1 MASFPALLKE
11 LRDLDQ
17 ITLQPSENLEAPD
30 SDFTI
35 NISCS
40 DSFETFANLS
50 TDSQSDSCPSLDFST
65 YNFPCDWDF
74 SNNIYPYNSSYSPHN
89 SNPSPW
95 TALLLKLEK
104 LKQNLCALGIHL
116 NANLVNGSAA
126 TETPSK
132 EENSPIPTSLHFKN
146 WRVTVAYNC
155 YWSLLILT
163 NKLLMKLLPP
173 YDSTYY
179 GLEGECRTIASE
191 ICKTWEDAWASKPI
205 GAFHTG
211 LSFVLA
217 YEFCTPEVQQWILKS
232 LNRLLDHQAVDTFRW
247 SDEVVATMSMKL
259 AGEGPDFLWRTLK

>member
-1 MASFPALLKE
+1 MASFPAFLKD
-11 LRDLDQ
+11 LRDLDRT
-17 ITLQPSENLEAPD
+17 TLEPPENLTAPD

-35 NISCS
+35 NTKLF
-40 DSFETFANLS
+40 DSLETFDNLS
-50 TDSQSDSCPSLDFST
+50 NDSYSDSCPSLDFSMD
-65 YNFPCDWDF
+65 NFPSDWNF
-74 SNNIYPYNSSYSPHN
+74 SINPYPYTSSYSPPT

-95 TALLLKLEK
+95 TNLLLKLEK
-104 LKQNLCALGIHL
+104 LKEDLCALGIHL
-116 NANLVNGSAA
+116 NTNLVNGSAA
-126 TETPSK
+126 TETRSK

-163 NKLLMKLLPP
+163 NKLTMKLLPL

-179 GLEGECRTIASE
+179 RLEGECRTIASE

-247 SDEVVATMSMKL
+247 SDEMIATMSRKL
-259 AGEGPDFLWRTLK
+259 AGGGP